1 MRKFCSIIFLTVLLS
16 YGCASHQIAGVSE
29 TMILKEPPQIAI
41 PVTETP
47 VAVPEEIP
55 ASAKER
61 LFSLSVRDAN
71 VRDLLLLLSKDSGIN
86 IIADRDVTGNL
97 SIDFSDLDLNSAL
110 YAITRQLGYTFRM
123 DKGFIRVTSP
133 VLETRSFK
141 IDYITGKRA
150 SSSSINASMSTSS
163 GSSSGTSSGS
173 TTVSSSTSGT
183 GSSSSGQGNVNITTS
198 GTSDFWKEMKAGLEM
213 IIFDG
218 DAKSGKDGK
227 KLVINELA
235 GVVHI
240 TDYSDNMERIE
251 DFLND
256 VEMSVS
262 KQVMIQAHIVEVSL
276 DDGYKFGIDW
286 NLLTGTGNGAI
297 TTDSGTEVTGE
308 LFSFSQLIAPD
319 TNVFSIK
326 LSNKK
331 ITALLNAMQ
340 EQGQVNVLSS
350 PKVSTMNN
358 QRAVM
363 KLTTNEVS
371 WITTTTYNADGK
383 ILTQYTNP
391 QIDEVGLFLDVTPQ
405 INDSGIIT
413 MQVHP
418 SISEKIG
425 ESISPLEDNSKPV
438 INTRELDTM
447 VSVSNGQ
454 TIVIAGLI
462 TDKIIE
468 NIRKVPFLG
477 DLPLFGKLFQQ
488 VIHDKKKSELVIF
501 LTPYIL
507 NNKSIEEIRKE
518 HEERL
523 KRAGRD
529 FEAIPELR
537 RVNSE
542 I

>member
-1 MRKFCSIIFLTVLLS
+1 MRKFCSIIFLTVLLN
-16 YGCASHQIAGVSE
+16 YGCASHQIVGVSD
-29 TMILKEPPQIAI
+29 TLILNEPPQIAM
-41 PVTETP
+41 PAPESTVT
-47 VAVPEEIP
+47 VPEEIP
-55 ASAKER
+55 AATKEK
-61 LFSLSVRDAN
+61 LFSLSVRDADI
-71 VRDLLLLLSKDSGIN
+71 RDILLLLSKDSGIN

-97 SIDFSDLDLNSAL
+97 SIDFSNLDLNSAL

-141 IDYITGKRA
+141 INYITGKRA
-150 SSSSINASMSTSS
+150 SSSSINASMTTSN
-163 GSSSGTSSGS
+163 GSSSGTSGS

-183 GSSSSGQGNVNITTS
+183 GSTSSGQGSVNITTS
-198 GTSDFWKEMKAGLEM
+198 GTSDFWKELKAGLEM
-213 IIFDG
+213 IIFDAE
-218 DAKSGKDGK
+218 AKSGKDGK

-235 GVVHI
+235 GLVHI

-256 VEMSVS
+256 VEQSVS

-276 DDGYKFGIDW
+276 NDDFNFGIKW
-286 NLLTGTGNGAI
+286 EAL
-297 TTDSGTEVTGE
+297 SGSGIGEKGE
-308 LFSFSQLIAPD
+308 LFKFSQILLPNPE
-319 TNVFSIK
+319 TTVFQID

-331 ITALLNAMQ
+331 IDALLEAMQ

-350 PKVSTMNN
+350 PKISTMNN

-371 WITTTTYNADGK
+371 WITTTSYNTDGT

-405 INDSGIIT
+405 INDSGVIT
-413 MQVHP
+413 MQIHP
-418 SISEKIG
+418 SISEIIKDSVF
-425 ESISPLEDNSKPV
+425 ESKDSSNTKPV
-438 INTRELDTM
+438 IAIRELDTM
-447 VSVSNGQ
+447 VSVNNGK

-462 TDKIIE
+462 TDKINE
-468 NIRKVPFLG
+468 NIKKVPFLG
-477 DLPLFGKLFQQ
+477 DLPIIGKLFQQ
-488 VIHDKKKSELVIF
+488 VSNEKRKSELVIF

-507 NNKSIEEIRKE
+507 TNKSIEDIRKE
-518 HEERL
+518 HEDRL

-529 FEAIPELR
+529 FEAIPELM
-537 RVNSE
+537 RVKSE
-542 I
+542 T